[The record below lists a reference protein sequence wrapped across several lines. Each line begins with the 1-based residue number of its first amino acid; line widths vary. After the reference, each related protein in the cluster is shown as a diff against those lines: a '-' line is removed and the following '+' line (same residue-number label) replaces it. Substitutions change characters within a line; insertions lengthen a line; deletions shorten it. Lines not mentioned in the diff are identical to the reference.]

1 MKNKNGLKTILA
13 SFVAILCGLL
23 IGLVIMYIAKPTQF
37 ADAFGTLIQG
47 SLYRGTK
54 SLAKMFDMAVPIM
67 MTGLSVAFAFK
78 CGLFNIGTPGQY
90 LVGAFTAL
98 FIALRCTF
106 IPQPLVWVVALLG
119 AGIAGALWAS
129 VPGMLKA
136 YKNVN
141 VVISCI
147 MMNYIGLQLV
157 IQGVKSTIYNAA
169 GAESYSA
176 PDFASGPSF
185 GLDKIFNQNDMN
197 GGILIAILLCVL
209 AYIIMNKT
217 TFGFELRACGF
228 NAQAAK
234 YAGMNE
240 KKSIILSMAVAGF
253 FAGIGGGLTY
263 LAGTGNTIGIAE
275 ILPAEG
281 FNGIP
286 VALLGANNPIG
297 VIIAAIFIAH
307 INVGGFYMQGSGI
320 AVEIIDIIV
329 SVIIYFSS
337 FSLFI
342 KLMMDNFTK
351 RKKGGQS

>member
-1 MKNKNGLKTILA
+1 MKNKDGLKAILA
-13 SFVAILCGLL
+13 SVVAILCGLL
-23 IGLVIMYIAKPTQF
+23 FGLIIMYIAKPAQF

-98 FIALRCTF
+98 FIALKCTF
-106 IPQPLVWVVALLG
+106 IPQPLVWIVALLG
-119 AGIAGALWAS
+119 AGLAGALWAS
-129 VPGMLKA
+129 IPGMLKA

-157 IQGVKSTIYNAA
+157 IQGVKSFIYNAA

-176 PDFASGPSF
+176 PEFASIPSF
-185 GLDKIFNQNDMN
+185 GLDKIFMQNDMN

-209 AYIIMNKT
+209 AYIVMNKT

-228 NAQAAK
+228 NPDAAK

-275 ILPAEG
+275 VLPAEG

-286 VALLGANNPIG
+286 VALLGANNPVG
-297 VIIAAIFIAH
+297 VIFAAIFIAH

-320 AVEIIDIIV
+320 PLEIIDIIV
-329 SVIIYFSS
+329 SVIIYFAS

-342 KLMMDNFTK
+342 KLMMDKFTK